1 MNATGN
7 GSHTSGIEYSDR
19 GQSHDL
25 VFLVAT
31 LLFATLSAIVG
42 SFLGLRR
49 QRRRLFGRHDP
60 VPPAPVH
67 GASGRTDGLREDE
80 IRI

>member
-7 GSHTSGIEYSDR
+7 GTHTSGIEYSDKE
-19 GQSHDL
+19 QVHDL
-25 VFLVAT
+25 VYVVAT

-49 QRRRLFGRHDP
+49 QRRLFGRHDA
-60 VPPAPVH
+60 VPLPPVH
-67 GASGRTDGLREDE
+67 VTRSGSDGLRQDE
-80 IRI
+80 IRL